1 MTPNA
6 GSTKSGTPYIMKY
19 TDDFGNLCSR
29 QVDHPSVISHF
40 FGDSNTID
48 SHNQAWQA
56 NLALEKKWLTK
67 DPWFRLTTTLI
78 GINVT
83 DAWKLASFHGIIN
96 FSKKDP
102 EKMMT
107 ITRIAGVLGWQL
119 IHIASTLT
127 QPASFSC
134 FASIN
139 TSDVNCPLV
148 SVSIPPNSKCSS
160 LTCSDVPDGIVPICS
175 IADANG
181 LMHLMVKLPL
191 KKGSS
196 GRKRTLA
203 RMCKLCKAKNIHH
216 YVTFNCYTCG
226 LSASYCSPDDK
237 HERDCFL
244 LHVKAIKRSRGQRGE
259 ATGE

>member
-1 MTPNA
+1 
-6 GSTKSGTPYIMKY
+6 MKY

-29 QVDHPSVISHF
+29 EVDRPSVISHF

-48 SHNQAWQA
+48 SYNKAWQA

-107 ITRIAGVLGWQL
+107 ITR
-119 IHIASTLT
+119 
-127 QPASFSC
+127 
-134 FASIN
+134 
-139 TSDVNCPLV
+139 
-148 SVSIPPNSKCSS
+148 PPNSKCSS

-237 HERDCFL
+237 HEHDCFL